1 MMSETS
7 AMPAVGRRAPAF
19 SLPDAHGRKTSL
31 AQFKG
36 QWVVLYFYPKDDTS
50 GCTVEAQGFQ
60 KTLKE
65 FQKRGAVI
73 LGVSPDDAKSHCRF
87 AEKYGLAFTLLS
99 DVDHRMTEK
108 YGVWVEKSMYG
119 RKYMGV
125 QRATLLIDP
134 AGKVAHVW
142 EKVKPAGHA
151 EEVLAALDA
160 LQGA

>member
-1 MMSETS
+1 MSEGN
-7 AMPAVGRRAPAF
+7 ALPKVGQRAPAF
-19 SLPDAHGRKTSL
+19 TLPDGHGKKTGL

-50 GCTVEAQGFQ
+50 GCTLEAQEFQ
-60 KTLKE
+60 KRIKE
-65 FQKRGAVI
+65 FQKRGAVVV
-73 LGVSPDDAKSHCRF
+73 GVSPDDGKSHCRF
-87 AEKYGLAFTLLS
+87 AEKHGLEFPLLS
-99 DVDHRMTEK
+99 DVQHKMLEK

-134 AGKVAHVW
+134 AGKVAQVW

-151 EEVLAALDA
+151 AAVLAALDA